1 MWPLSQIPE
10 LIHRQHIQPLA
21 RWKTVS
27 LHQFRIVP
35 SPSVL
40 FSQLTHLEIRVVPN
54 LDLIGTFSG
63 AKVGVK
69 QLLLFHMQNNEW
81 TAVNEVC
88 KSVQILSGS
97 KLPFLKLCLTVLGWD
112 DDHSLRH
119 LACLLSCYHYVS
131 TTSRVVL
138 SAVQNIQANIWFHQ
152 MWRLQKPKKNGEIRA
167 TDCRPNLNYESA
179 NGLANKI
186 QDHNRETLWT
196 ECTGTIQINRAAL
209 CTTDLCSDAC
219 SYMRLSIASEDKQ
232 IAYNLEY

>member
-1 MWPLSQIPE
+1 MQSLTAPRDKQNNRVSTRYLARSENVDSYDVTPSDISALIFSIIAVWPLSQIPE
-10 LIHRQHIQPLA
+10 LIHRQDIQPLA

-40 FSQLTHLEIRVVPN
+40 FSQPTHLEIRVVPN

-63 AKVGVK
+63 AKVGVN

-152 MWRLQKPKKNGEIRA
+152 MWRLQKPKK
-167 TDCRPNLNYESA
+167 
-179 NGLANKI
+179 
-186 QDHNRETLWT
+186 T
-196 ECTGTIQINRAAL
+196 EKYVQL
-209 CTTDLCSDAC
+209 
-219 SYMRLSIASEDKQ
+219 IADQ
-232 IAYNLEY
+232 T